1 MATLFFLVREAF
13 INLRRHG
20 MMTAAAVSTLAAALV
35 LCGGFVLGASRVVA
49 IARRQVDSFEMRVFC
64 RAESSPTAL
73 AEIRSRL
80 VALGGVRKVEFI
92 PREKAFE
99 EQARGL
105 PIDTEGVP
113 NLFPH
118 TYVVRFDAPESAR
131 RNAEQVRAWHGD
143 VEGVDV
149 RERELE
155 MALRIAGFLGR
166 IGIFGGG
173 ALLAGAL
180 LVVMNTIRLSVHARH
195 REIQIM
201 RIVGATSA
209 FIRLPMV
216 IEGILHGIG
225 AGLVATG
232 LLWLADRGMRLLA
245 ADIPLLTVG
254 ADPFDPAA
262 VALGLVG
269 AGVAVGAAGSML
281 ALRRHLRIR

>member
-1 MATLFFLVREAF
+1 MATLLFLVREAF

-35 LCGGFVLGASRVVA
+35 LCGAFVLGALQVVA
-49 IARRQVDSFEMRVFC
+49 IARRQVDAFEMRVFC
-64 RAESSPTAL
+64 RSESTDVAL

-80 VALGGVRKVEFI
+80 VALPGVRKVDFI
-92 PREKAFE
+92 PKDQAFA
-99 EQARGL
+99 EQAKGL
-105 PIDTEGVP
+105 PIDTDGVP

-118 TYVVRFDAPESAR
+118 TYVVRFDAPDRAKR
-131 RNAEQVRAWHGD
+131 TAEQVRGWHGD

-166 IGIFGGG
+166 IGVFGGG

-216 IEGILHGIG
+216 IEGILHGIAAG
-225 AGLVATG
+225 AVATG
-232 LLWLADRGMRLLA
+232 VLWATDRGLRSLA
-245 ADIPLLTVG
+245 EDIPLLTAG
-254 ADPFDPAA
+254 ASPFDAA
-262 VALGLVG
+262 GVALGLVG
-269 AGVAVGAAGSML
+269 AGMLVGAAGSLL

>member
-254 ADPFDPAA
+254 ADPFDPVA